1 MLDLSVKPGMKKGIL
16 TNNDVGI
23 GTDNRYYTRLTGT
36 RFTDRLRLMVVGNA
50 YNSSGK
56 GGALITDGKDLTQT
70 RQQVSTSTMMTN

>member
-1 MLDLSVKPGMKKGIL
+1 MKKGIL

-50 YNSSGK
+50 YNEVAVK
-56 GGALITDGKDLTQT
+56 EGALITDGKDLTQT